1 MSMQLSWIDEAHLQ
15 GLLKRLEAP
24 VTPVPPDQGPQ
35 TITLAEEEEEP
46 LPFFDENQ
54 PAAEDPA
61 DRCEASTLSAIQP
74 AAEAKLSAAAAETPH
89 EPDSMAAA
97 DDVVPPLDR
106 IRERLRM
113 IRHRAAA
120 AGMLSQSLPPDQAV
134 APSPESPEARL
145 AAFARQV
152 LAALPEGTKLLILEA
167 DGDVVWNNDPKP
179 GLVLS
184 TLMALKAARQG
195 SVDAPLQHAP
205 EVIHHAMPPAEML
218 SIFSHA
224 KPGGTM
230 HIAIRTREEVQLEF
244 IAPWRALL

>member
-1 MSMQLSWIDEAHLQ
+1 MSTRVSWIDEVHLQ
-15 GLLKRLEAP
+15 GLLERLEAP
-24 VTPVPPDQGPQ
+24 PPVSPSPIPHAM
-35 TITLAEEEEEP
+35 TLAEAEDSP
-46 LPFFDENQ
+46 LPFFEEEQ
-54 PAAEDPA
+54 PEAPEPA
-61 DRCEASTLSAIQP
+61 DQSA
-74 AAEAKLSAAAAETPH
+74 EWS
-89 EPDSMAAA
+89 EPDSRPVAKAQPFPPAEKTPQEPASGAAT

-120 AGMLSQSLPPDQAV
+120 AGMLSHSMPTDQSSAPAPD
-134 APSPESPEARL
+134 SPEARL

-205 EVIHHAMPPAEML
+205 EVIHHAMPPDEIL

-224 KPGGTM
+224 KPGGLM
-230 HIAIRTREEVQLEF
+230 QIAIRTREVVPLEL
-244 IAPWRALL
+244 IAPWRVLL